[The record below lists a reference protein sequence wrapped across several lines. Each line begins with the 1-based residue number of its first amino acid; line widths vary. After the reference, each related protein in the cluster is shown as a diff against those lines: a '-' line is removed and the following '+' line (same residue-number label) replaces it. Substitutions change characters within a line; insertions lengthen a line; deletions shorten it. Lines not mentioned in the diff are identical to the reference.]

1 MNDNTINAQDVK
13 VLDAVKTYSDRGFL
27 TTPVT
32 PGQKKTPA
40 TDTTG
45 RRVTPEE
52 KRVNAAHAWEIAPD
66 NANVALSLL
75 PGLAGLDVDH
85 YEDGTKQGW
94 IYLRELF
101 AEHGLNIDDY
111 PWEEWPRST
120 RRGVDSAGVQFFF
133 RVPEDLEYTTK
144 PCTDVEMVQA
154 THRYSMVWPS
164 VVEGR
169 QYRWYKGDKEMD
181 TLPEVADL
189 PEMPAELV
197 PVFARGPVRSAGS
210 RVDEESLSAS
220 LKWLEARVIGGES
233 TTVLPDDVCRY
244 DAMRD
249 KVWNLVHRAVFEG
262 HAGLMADLK
271 EIESRRTA
279 YEEEQYR
286 SVSDDYARVV
296 MSAVAAVK
304 GKIQAGERS
313 DFNWS
318 DLEGLSI
325 PDFSD
330 LMAAA
335 AVNAEAREVVE
346 LTDEERA
353 EEEAILA
360 ALEEFEAFQ
369 SGVYREKQ
377 TRKIGSWRDR
387 AMSGAWLDAQEFP
400 ELQWTVPGLIPEG
413 YGVIVAPPKAGK
425 SWFVAN
431 IGLAAAGG
439 GKALG
444 HIDVPQR
451 PVLYLALEDGP
462 RRLQDR
468 YRKLTDG
475 APIPEALESITEAS
489 RDEALAWIEE
499 FATEFAEQRPLI
511 ILDTLGKIMGHKSSN
526 QSAYAHDYE
535 EGSRLKRIAAVMPGG
550 TLLVVHHTNKGQHDD
565 FQDAVSGTQGIAG
578 AADFTMH
585 LARKRKSPQG
595 FLSITGR
602 DVTENEYAVTFQDNG
617 LWTLDG
623 GTLDAAAE
631 AVEEARA
638 EDKQNNLSTVQ
649 GQSLQ
654 ILRKAGDE
662 GMTAT
667 EFAAKEG
674 ISSDTARK
682 RLNRMADDGVILKTA
697 DKRYKAPEIPRSVPL
712 ERQAPDTG
720 SA

>member
-1 MNDNTINAQDVK
+1 MSHYSTNDHEVNVFE
-13 VLDAVKTYSDRGFL
+13 AVKNYSDCGL
-27 TTPVT
+27 LVTPVT
-32 PGQKKTPA
+32 PGRKKTPA
-40 TDTTG
+40 TGTTG

-52 KRVNAAHAWEIAPD
+52 KKVNATRAWESAPD

-75 PGLAGLDVDH
+75 PGEFALDVDH
-85 YEDGTKQGW
+85 YEDGSKQGW
-94 IYLRELF
+94 IYLQELF

-111 PWEEWPRST
+111 PWDEWPRST
-120 RRGVDSAGVQFFF
+120 RRGVDSRGVQFFF
-133 RVPEDLEYTTK
+133 RVPKDLEYLAD
-144 PCTDVEMVQA
+144 PCEDVEIVQA
-154 THRYSMVWPS
+154 NHRYSMVSPS
-164 VVEGR
+164 EVDGM
-169 QYRWYKGDKEMD
+169 QYRFYRGDNETGIPPKVEW
-181 TLPEVADL
+181 
-189 PEMPAELV
+189 PEMPAEWL
-197 PVFARGPVRSAGS
+197 PMFSRGPVRSAGS
-210 RVDEESLSAS
+210 RVDEESLQAA
-220 LKWLEARVIGGES
+220 LEWLESRVIGGES
-233 TTVLPDDVCRY
+233 TTVLPDDVHRY

-249 KVWNLVHRAVFEG
+249 KVWSLVHRAVFEG

-271 EIESRRTA
+271 EIENRRSE
-279 YEEEQYR
+279 YEQERYR
-286 SVSDDYARVV
+286 SVSDDYARSVT
-296 MSAVAAVK
+296 SAVAAVK

-318 DLEGLSI
+318 DLEGLSM
-325 PDFSD
+325 PGFLD
-330 LMAAA
+330 LVAG
-335 AVNAEAREVVE
+335 AETDPREVVD
-346 LTDEERA
+346 LTEEEKA
-353 EEEAILA
+353 EEQAILA
-360 ALEEFEAFQ
+360 ALEEFESDRAEAYQ
-369 SGVYREKQ
+369 EK
-377 TRKIGSWRDR
+377 KAKKVGSWRDR
-387 AMSGAWLDAQEFP
+387 AMSGAWLDAQDFP

-444 HIDVPQR
+444 SIDVPQR
-451 PVLYLALEDGP
+451 PVLYMALEDGP

-468 YRKLTDG
+468 YRKLTGG
-475 APIPEALESITEAS
+475 APIPEAMESITEAS

-511 ILDTLGKIMGHKSSN
+511 ILDTLGKVMGQKSSN

-535 EGSRLKRIAAVMPGG
+535 EGSRLKRIAAAMPGG

-638 EDKQNNLSTVQ
+638 EDKQNNLPTAQ

-667 EFAAKEG
+667 EFAQKAG
-674 ISSDTARK
+674 ISQEAARK
-682 RLNRMADDGVILKTA
+682 RLNRMAVDDVILKTE

-712 ERQAPDTG
+712 VRQAPDKLVR
-720 SA
+720 

>member
-1 MNDNTINAQDVK
+1 MNDHTISEQDVK
-13 VLDAVKTYSDRGFL
+13 VLDAVKTYSDCGFL
-27 TTPVT
+27 TTPIT
-32 PGQKKTPA
+32 PGQKMTPA
-40 TDTTG
+40 TNTTG

-66 NANVALSLL
+66 NVNVALSLL

-120 RRGVDSAGVQFFF
+120 RRGVDSLGVQFFF
-133 RVPEDLEYTTK
+133 RVPKDLEYTTK

-164 VVEGR
+164 VVEGM

-181 TLPEVADL
+181 TPPEFADL
-189 PEMPAELV
+189 PKMPAELV

-210 RVDEESLSAS
+210 RVDEESLNAS
-220 LKWLEARVIGGES
+220 LKWLEARVFGGES
-233 TTVLPDDVCRY
+233 TTVLPADVDRY
-244 DAMRD
+244 DTMRD
-249 KVWNLVHRAVFEG
+249 KVWDLIHRAVFEG

-271 EIESRRTA
+271 EIETRRSA
-279 YEEEQYR
+279 YEEERYR
-286 SVSDDYARVV
+286 SVSDDYAGVV
-296 MSAVAAVK
+296 TSAVAAVK
-304 GKIQAGERS
+304 GKLQARERL
-313 DFNWS
+313 DVNWLS
-318 DLEGLSI
+318 LEAI

-330 LMAAA
+330 LVARAAA
-335 AVNAEAREVVE
+335 EADPRESVE
-346 LTDEERA
+346 LTDEE
-353 EEEAILA
+353 EAILKE
-360 ALEEFEAFQ
+360 LEEFEAFQ
-369 SGVYREKQ
+369 SDAYREKQ
-377 TRKIGSWRDR
+377 TKKTESWRDR
-387 AMSGAWLDAQEFP
+387 AMSGVWLDAQEFP

-439 GKALG
+439 GKALRS
-444 HIDVPQR
+444 INVPQR

-511 ILDTLGKIMGHKSSN
+511 ILDTLGKVMGQKSSN

-535 EGSRLKRIAAVMPGG
+535 EGSRLKRIAAAMPGG

-578 AADFTMH
+578 VADFTMH

-623 GTLDAAAE
+623 GTLEAAAE

-638 EDKQNNLSTVQ
+638 EDKQNNLPKEQ

-654 ILRKAGDE
+654 ILRNAGDE

-667 EFAAKEG
+667 EFAKAAG
-674 ISSDTARK
+674 IRPDTARK
-682 RLNRMADDGVILKTA
+682 RLSRMADDGVIFKTA
-697 DKRYKAPEIPRSVPL
+697 DKRYKTTEVSRSVPL
-712 ERQAPDTG
+712 VRQTPDTG